1 MRPPKFT
8 HFPTWMAGRPEDG
21 EGMEELYLARVSIL
35 FTLLMAEAGAGEKQA
50 ESAFRTINTED

>member
-35 FTLLMAEAGAGEKQA
+35 FTLLMAEAGAGEEA
-50 ESAFRTINTED
+50 S